1 MLWAG
6 GGVAVLN
13 DGDCCLVT
21 MGIAVCVCGLGLCG
35 LGDERPL
42 GLVVTRLVH
51 LKRWSAREVEEGC
64 NPEGMSSS
72 LFRYTETFQ
81 RYERPLAIG
90 SLSVAWITLS

>member
-6 GGVAVLN
+6 GGVAVFS
-13 DGDCCLVT
+13 DGVAVCWWW
-21 MGIAVCVCGLGLCG
+21 VCVCGLGLCG

-42 GLVVTRLVH
+42 GLGVPGLVY

-81 RYERPLAIG
+81 RYERPSVIG
-90 SLSVAWITLS
+90 SLSIAWITLS